1 MNTLRSEFKVGV
13 LVVAGIVLLV
23 LGVNY
28 LKGFNPFAQSSTY
41 FAVYE
46 DVSGLAVS
54 NPVLIN
60 GFQVG
65 QVRRIEF
72 VAGGQGE
79 LIVEFEVE
87 HPSLFFPINSVAK
100 IHSSDL
106 FGTKAIRIEQGDSPL
121 LAEPMDTLL
130 VAVEDDIAAQVQKQ
144 IEPLQRK
151 TTDLIKGVEKVIEN
165 IESIFNSEATNKLP
179 EALESVQRSVRSL
192 ERTAANLDS
201 TVAENRSN
209 FGRIMSNVSSLST
222 ALNNSSDDLTNAI
235 QNFSSLSD
243 SLAGI
248 EFAATMAK
256 ANDAL
261 TQVSSITA
269 RIAAGEGS
277 LGKLVVS
284 DSLHDGLVATNL
296 ELQLLL
302 DDLQMHPWKYVQ
314 VNLIG
319 RKPKSEFS
327 KKDMQRLEKLI
338 DERVNSDQ

>member
-1 MNTLRSEFKVGV
+1 M
-13 LVVAGIVLLV
+13 
-23 LGVNY
+23 
-28 LKGFNPFAQSSTY
+28 
-41 FAVYE
+41 
-46 DVSGLAVS
+46 
-54 NPVLIN
+54 
-60 GFQVG
+60 
-65 QVRRIEF
+65 
-72 VAGGQGE
+72 
-79 LIVEFEVE
+79 
-87 HPSLFFPINSVAK
+87 
-100 IHSSDL
+100 
-106 FGTKAIRIEQGDSPL
+106 
-121 LAEPMDTLL
+121 
-130 VAVEDDIAAQVQKQ
+130 
-144 IEPLQRK
+144 
-151 TTDLIKGVEKVIEN
+151 
-165 IESIFNSEATNKLP
+165 
-179 EALESVQRSVRSL
+179 
-192 ERTAANLDS
+192 DS

-243 SLAGI
+243 SLVEI